1 MMFLF
6 KKKSRSIAIFLFL
19 FFLIFY
25 FFYFLYLPVDKGFT
39 EKVFKIEKGKS
50 PFQIAEN
57 LEKQGLVKNKF
68 IFTSYLILTGKYN
81 KVQAG
86 YYFLNSSMN
95 IPKIVKKIVLGET
108 AKIKI
113 TIPEGFTILQIEE
126 KIGLKLPG
134 ENLQGFLFPDTYQLA
149 FGFSGEEMN
158 KKMRDGF
165 EKKLTPDLR
174 EKIKK
179 QNKTIFEII
188 TMASLIE
195 KEVRTFKD
203 KKMISGILW
212 KRLKIDMPLQVDVAI
227 ETYQKIGLPEN
238 PICNP
243 GMESIL
249 AAIYPEDNE
258 YWYYLSTF
266 EGETIFSKTLEQH
279 NKAKAK
285 YLK

>member
-174 EKIKK
+174 
-179 QNKTIFEII
+179 
-188 TMASLIE
+188 
-195 KEVRTFKD
+195 
-203 KKMISGILW
+203 
-212 KRLKIDMPLQVDVAI
+212 
-227 ETYQKIGLPEN
+227 
-238 PICNP
+238 
-243 GMESIL
+243 
-249 AAIYPEDNE
+249 
-258 YWYYLSTF
+258 
-266 EGETIFSKTLEQH
+266 
-279 NKAKAK
+279 
-285 YLK
+285 